1 MRLWWYFRV
10 TSQGFWTARSDRK
23 CYLPHN
29 TPEKRPQTRHAEC
42 GHNLCKTPSEP
53 DKTAIL
59 AGFRYERSDG
69 ITAKRSTIQNTVQSH
84 RNPLSN
90 DHIGRCTNM
99 VFFLFGRTFGRT
111 LGRTS
116 QIVYK
121 NRKVSFGRTFGRTFF
136 VYYRIYSD
144 SYHIISDVKLCEIL
158 FIKVGIIHILERYI

>member
-53 DKTAIL
+53 DKKAIPTGFHCGRSDDIVVRRQLFKTLFNRIVIPFQTAIL
-59 AGFRYERSDG
+59 
-69 ITAKRSTIQNTVQSH
+69 V
-84 RNPLSN
+84 
-90 DHIGRCTNM
+90 RCTDM
-99 VFFLFGRTFGRT
+99 VVFLFGRTLGRT

-121 NRKVSFGRTFGRTFF
+121 NRKVSFGRTFGRTFY
-136 VYYRIYSD
+136 VSYRIYSNT
-144 SYHIISDVKLCEIL
+144 YRIINGAKWCVILCI
-158 FIKVGIIHILERYI
+158 